1 MSEEIDMKNLSGED
15 LGSAAGGQQIVG
27 QNSYQE
33 ATQTEDVFVHKEF
46 LEPAKEEP
54 QAPLAET
61 QGKNEEIVAQEP
73 VSREPSKQ
81 ELNFKALRE
90 EIDHVK
96 AEREDLRANIELMRA
111 NMATIAQQQHK
122 QEAPKQDRLFEHLK
136 GDDIPNV
143 QDIEAAWSK
152 READY
157 QARIEELQ
165 VAQKFTDYAEVMEKY
180 TSPLL
185 KQKPH
190 LAEGILGAKN
200 KALQAYELGKM
211 HQMAQQQPQIQ
222 QPVAVEPN
230 KVAQKIVENARKPGS
245 LSSAGGQS
253 ALSQADY
260 FATMSDNEFMKFAS
274 KNLEGI

>member
-1 MSEEIDMKNLSGED
+1 MSETIDMKNLSGED
-15 LGSAAGGQQIVG
+15 LGSAAEGQQIVG
-27 QNSYQE
+27 QNTYQE
-33 ATQTEDVFVHKEF
+33 ETQHEDVHVYKE
-46 LEPAKEEP
+46 LLDNPKDESQPALDKTEATVVENKVASEP
-54 QAPLAET
+54 T
-61 QGKNEEIVAQEP
+61 
-73 VSREPSKQ
+73 KQ

-90 EIDHVK
+90 EIDRVK
-96 AEREDLRANIELMRA
+96 AEKEDLRANIDLMRA
-111 NMATIAQQQHK
+111 NMANIQQQQHK
-122 QEAPKQDRLFEHLK
+122 QEAPKQERLFEHLK

-143 QDIEAAWSK
+143 QDIEAAWSR
-152 READY
+152 RESDY

-165 VAQKFTDYAEVMEKY
+165 VAQKYTDYAEVMEKY
-180 TSPLL
+180 TAPLL

-222 QPVAVEPN
+222 QPVAVEPS